1 MMNARAIM
9 SKDIAEKFGKRVRVI
24 RLEKGMSQGDIAK
37 KLNVGISYISK
48 IERGTANMS
57 LKNIERL
64 AKALKAPMGE
74 LIK

>member
-1 MMNARAIM
+1 M
-9 SKDIAEKFGKRVRVI
+9 SKDIAKEFGERVRAV
-24 RLEKGMSQGDIAK
+24 RLKKAMSQGDIAK

-48 IERGTANMS
+48 IERGTENMS

-64 AKALKAPMGE
+64 AKALKVPIGE